1 MDNTSLVL
9 YIPVKINNGTYEYV
23 LDSNNK
29 VRFFTTKEKLIKK
42 VKNYDYI
49 YVYNLMNR
57 VR

>member
-1 MDNTSLVL
+1 MDNTSFVL
-9 YIPVKINNGTYEYV
+9 YIPVKINNGMYEYV

-29 VRFFTTKEKLIKK
+29 VRVFTTKEKLIKK